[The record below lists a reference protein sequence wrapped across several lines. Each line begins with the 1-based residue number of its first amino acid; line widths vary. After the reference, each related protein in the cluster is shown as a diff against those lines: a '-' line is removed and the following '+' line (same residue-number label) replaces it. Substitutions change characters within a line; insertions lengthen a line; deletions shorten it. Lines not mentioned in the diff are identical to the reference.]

1 MRSSYITPD
10 RVNGLILLLCAMAL
24 GSVLVETPGGN
35 GGALFWLIRALA
47 VSGAAVALFVPRLQS
62 WALFGAVAGLVL
74 APAAFQMWARS
85 HERDSSKFCHDS
97 VIQFEEAARML
108 RQGRNPYADDFRGTP
123 LDGWRGFHDNP
134 AIHHFVY
141 PPLLLLISTPLEA
154 AGRAAGFYDQRILI
168 LLLFGGFV
176 ALLLR
181 ELRDHPHAVG
191 LVSVIALNPFLA
203 PYVVEGRNDVGMLLG
218 VAAAGAAYARGRTS
232 WGDLWVGVAIAAKT
246 LLLPVLPFLLWARR
260 KELGPVAA
268 RSIGPLALTCL
279 PFLVWDAGAFVED
292 VFLAPAG
299 WGSHPFE
306 MRGWGG
312 YGFANLILVFGVN
325 PKAAF
330 PFGIFQGLALIPCLR
345 YGFRS
350 LGLDPG
356 WPNVLRWT
364 VVTVFALLFFGRF
377 IHDNYIGSLLSL
389 AGMAALWRDR
399 AHLEPASGVT

>member
-1 MRSSYITPD
+1 MRYITPE
-10 RVNGLILLLCAMAL
+10 RVNGLLLLLCAMAL

-35 GGALFWLIRALA
+35 GAALFWLIRALA
-47 VSGAAVALFVPRLQS
+47 VSLAAVALFVPRLQS
-62 WALFGAVAGLVL
+62 WALVAAVVGLVL

-85 HERDSSKFCHDS
+85 HEKDSTKFCHDS

-108 RQGRNPYADDFRGTP
+108 RQGRNPYAENFRGTP
-123 LDGWRGFHDNP
+123 LDGWRGFFGDANP
-134 AIHHFVY
+134 AVHHFVY
-141 PPLLLLISTPLEA
+141 PPLLLLVSTPFEA

-181 ELRDHPHAVG
+181 DLQGHPHAVG
-191 LVSVIALNPFLA
+191 LVSIIALNPFLA

-246 LLLPVLPFLLWARR
+246 LLLPILPFLLWARR
-260 KELGPVAA
+260 KELGPAAA

-279 PFLVWDAGAFVED
+279 PFFAWGPGAFVED

-299 WGSHPFE
+299 LGSHPFE

-312 YGFANLILVFGVN
+312 YGFANLILVLGAD
-325 PKAAF
+325 PKARF
-330 PFGIFQGLALIPCLR
+330 PFGIFQLLALIPCLR
-345 YGFRS
+345 YGLRS
-350 LGLDPG
+350 LDQDPG

-364 VVTVFALLFFGRF
+364 VVTAFALLFFGRF
-377 IHDNYIGSLLSL
+377 IHDNYIGALLSM

-399 AHLEPASGVT
+399 DTLEPSSA

>member
-1 MRSSYITPD
+1 MRYITPD

-24 GSVLVETPGGN
+24 GSVLVETPGD
-35 GGALFWLIRALA
+35 GARLHWLIRALA
-47 VSGAAVALFVPRLQS
+47 VSLAAVALFVPRLQS
-62 WALFGAVAGLVL
+62 WALLAAVAGLVL

-85 HERDSSKFCHDS
+85 WDADPKKFCHDS
-97 VIQFEEAARML
+97 VLQFEEAARLL
-108 RQGRNPYADDFRGTP
+108 RDGRNPYAVEFDT
-123 LDGWRGFHDNP
+123 LKGWRGFTDNP
-134 AIHHFVY
+134 ANHHFVY

-181 ELRDHPHAVG
+181 DLRGHPHAVG

-246 LLLPVLPFLLWARR
+246 LLLPILPFLLWARR
-260 KELGPVAA
+260 KELGAVAA

-279 PFLVWDAGAFVED
+279 PFLAWDPGAFVED

-299 WGSHPFE
+299 WGAHPFE

-312 YGFANLILVFGVN
+312 YGFANVILNLGVD
-325 PKAAF
+325 PKARF
-330 PFGIFQGLALIPCLR
+330 PFGVFQLLALIPCLR
-345 YGFRS
+345 YGIRS
-350 LGLDPG
+350 LGEDPA

-364 VVTVFALLFFGRF
+364 AVTVFALLFFGRF
-377 IHDNYIGSLLSL
+377 IHDNYIGSLLSMAGL
-389 AGMAALWRDR
+389 AAMWRDR
-399 AHLEPASGVT
+399 SNLETPSA